1 MKPWTTTMSE
11 SVQQKMDGTDLDHGR
26 PRFSITLL
34 VLTRPSTATMPGVR
48 PLHAPEFRQGR
59 KTLGA
64 GWTCLPCDAPAGTG
78 RSHPGVPRVMVRL
91 LRRTDRDQT
100 RHMVGVDVAEQERW
114 RHPSIQPG
122 PGAEHGEH
130 QAQRIAPQMPRAPLD
145 VFATIIPPLRAS
157 HLGSLDRLTVEAHDT
172 GRGGAPSRPPRPFA
186 HHLDQRGPCP
196 LVAPRPKVVLD
207 GPLGPPSVRPQS
219 PWAAPVVQ
227 GEQRRPDFPPG
238 ALPRTPSSWAA
249 LGRGE
254 PRGHDRPWLLRE
266 R

>member
-1 MKPWTTTMSE
+1 MYM
-11 SVQQKMDGTDLDHGR
+11 
-26 PRFSITLL
+26 
-34 VLTRPSTATMPGVR
+34 
-48 PLHAPEFRQGR
+48 
-59 KTLGA
+59 
-64 GWTCLPCDAPAGTG
+64 
-78 RSHPGVPRVMVRL
+78 
-91 LRRTDRDQT
+91 
-100 RHMVGVDVAEQERW
+100 
-114 RHPSIQPG
+114 
-122 PGAEHGEH
+122 
-130 QAQRIAPQMPRAPLD
+130 
-145 VFATIIPPLRAS
+145 
-157 HLGSLDRLTVEAHDT
+157 
-172 GRGGAPSRPPRPFA
+172 GGAPSRPPRPFA